1 MKPLKHMT
9 ITALLAVLLVLGV
22 PSGKILA
29 SAWERMNINVQ
40 AIAEVKDA
48 VEVFLELFKLNG
60 LENYYYE

>member
-9 ITALLAVLLVLGV
+9 ISALLAVLLVLGV

-40 AIAEVKDA
+40 AIAEV
-48 VEVFLELFKLNG
+48 
-60 LENYYYE
+60 